1 MKCIFKILF
10 FLCTISIVFAQ
21 QRDADLLLHKTILAQ
36 SNAYKKNIY
45 FKKATHFFVAKAY
58 DSCLVYTM
66 RYFNK
71 NRNENLDAYAHFM
84 RARSFHELKLYEEA
98 KKELYK
104 IPKSFLLYPNVLFA
118 LGNTALE
125 QADFKKAITYFQ
137 TIEYATTNRY
147 VHKGKLWNNIG
158 TCFLHTNQFDKAEK
172 YLLQANKIA
181 ESEND
186 TLFTYKVY
194 SNIAT
199 LYYQQ
204 YKDAQAIIYF
214 KKAYDLSKK
223 SNNFKN
229 KSQAARNMAVVE
241 ENRNDF
247 KTAMQY
253 RKEYD
258 VWKDSL
264 NDQNKVWAIA
274 DLEKKFAVKQKQ
286 KEIDLLEIKNKIR
299 ATQRNT
305 FISISALLLV
315 LIVVGFYFYKQKVK
329 ANKTINAQKMA
340 LDELNDTKDKLFS
353 IVSHDLRSSV
363 NALKTSNL
371 KLLNSLEQKNYTT
384 LDTLL
389 HKNTTIAN
397 GAFNLLDNLL
407 NWAQQQTNQLFFQK
421 ENLHLHSIL
430 QQTLYNYK
438 PLLFDKNISL
448 SCDIPKDVYVYM
460 DSESLKIILRNILD
474 NAIKFSKE
482 KDTIVI
488 YGEETEKGYYNLIV
502 KDTGIGM
509 TDDMA
514 AILMRDDIVL
524 SKKTN
529 KDIIGTGLGMQVCKS
544 MLQKND
550 GKLYIESQMGKGTK
564 MILCLPKAIQ
574 NG

>member
-1 MKCIFKILF
+1 
-10 FLCTISIVFAQ
+10 
-21 QRDADLLLHKTILAQ
+21 
-36 SNAYKKNIY
+36 
-45 FKKATHFFVAKAY
+45 
-58 DSCLVYTM
+58 
-66 RYFNK
+66 
-71 NRNENLDAYAHFM
+71 
-84 RARSFHELKLYEEA
+84 
-98 KKELYK
+98 
-104 IPKSFLLYPNVLFA
+104 
-118 LGNTALE
+118 
-125 QADFKKAITYFQ
+125 
-137 TIEYATTNRY
+137 
-147 VHKGKLWNNIG
+147 
-158 TCFLHTNQFDKAEK
+158 
-172 YLLQANKIA
+172 
-181 ESEND
+181 
-186 TLFTYKVY
+186 
-194 SNIAT
+194 
-199 LYYQQ
+199 
-204 YKDAQAIIYF
+204 
-214 KKAYDLSKK
+214 
-223 SNNFKN
+223 
-229 KSQAARNMAVVE
+229 
-241 ENRNDF
+241 
-247 KTAMQY
+247 
-253 RKEYD
+253 
-258 VWKDSL
+258 
-264 NDQNKVWAIA
+264 
-274 DLEKKFAVKQKQ
+274 
-286 KEIDLLEIKNKIR
+286 
-299 ATQRNT
+299 
-305 FISISALLLV
+305 
-315 LIVVGFYFYKQKVK
+315 VGFYFYKQKVK
-329 ANKTINAQKMA
+329 ANKTINAQKIA

-384 LDTLL
+384 LDVLL

-448 SCDIPKDVYVYM
+448 SCDIPKDIYVYM

-482 KDTIVI
+482 KDIIVI